1 MHKKVHS
8 SADWTK
14 RTCRQRETFV
24 VAGIAFNRGKFDGI
38 YLARRENGELLYA
51 GKVENGF
58 DPRAEETF
66 RKRAESLKTSTQRNQ
81 KAKGNLAQ
89 TEATV
94 EYRAYGTG
102 KLRHPSFKGIRDD
115 L

>member
-94 EYRAYGTG
+94 EYRAHR
-102 KLRHPSFKGIRDD
+102 KIAASLVQRHP
-115 L
+115 

>member
-51 GKVENGF
+51 GNVENC
-58 DPRAEETF
+58 
-66 RKRAESLKTSTQRNQ
+66 
-81 KAKGNLAQ
+81 
-89 TEATV
+89 
-94 EYRAYGTG
+94 GTG
-102 KLRHPSFKGIRDD
+102 LAAASRLKDHRGPVMPLWPLCPR
-115 L
+115 

>member
-66 RKRAESLKTSTQRNQ
+66 RKRAESLKNKHPTKSKSQRQSGSNRSYCRIPGAHRHRKIAAFLVQ
-81 KAKGNLAQ
+81 
-89 TEATV
+89 
-94 EYRAYGTG
+94 
-102 KLRHPSFKGIRDD
+102 RHP
-115 L
+115 